1 MDYNIIFLERAEND
15 LDEVLSYKSK
25 FYAGT
30 ADRFMDEL
38 EAVLNRIS
46 KNPRVYQVYVY
57 DGSYRRAVV
66 MDYLLFYRI
75 CDDSHTVK
83 IYRVLHGK
91 RDIKECL

>member
-15 LDEVLSYKSK
+15 LDEVLSYRAK
-25 FYAGT
+25 FYTGT
-30 ADRFMDEL
+30 ANRFMDKL
-38 EAVLNRIS
+38 ETVMNKIAE
-46 KNPRVYQVYVY
+46 NPYVYQRHIH
-57 DGSYRRAVV
+57 DDTYRRAVV